1 MEVGRKIEVDL
12 KNGDISKSH
21 RPPSKVKANGEGAL
35 FVLFRI
41 FYRKFVSIFK
51 SYGDLPASI
60 LGAYGP
66 VLEGKEPAA
75 ERRKE

>member
-12 KNGDISKSH
+12 KNGDISTSH

-51 SYGDLPASI
+51 SYGDLPALKSF
-60 LGAYGP
+60 
-66 VLEGKEPAA
+66 
-75 ERRKE
+75 